1 MGGDSWSAIDGKWA
15 GPLQEVRDGAESYAQ
30 QAFVEETRSDGSKG
44 VCYRFYS
51 EETKGYHVVGNM
63 FGIANILEANKSYKL
78 TVSLKFTVPNPG
90 ERDTITVGCIGTT
103 DNSGDV
109 TVTSKDEWQTVTYTF
124 KTGFI
129 FDGAYIYIGPAGLTH
144 ETATLNEIQAGFN
157 LLIDSISLVE
167 E

>member
-1 MGGDSWSAIDGKWA
+1 M
-15 GPLQEVRDGAESYAQ
+15 
-30 QAFVEETRSDGSKG
+30 
-44 VCYRFYS
+44 
-51 EETKGYHVVGNM
+51 
-63 FGIANILEANKSYKL
+63 
-78 TVSLKFTVPNPG
+78 
-90 ERDTITVGCIGTT
+90 
-103 DNSGDV
+103 
-109 TVTSKDEWQTVTYTF
+109 TYTF